1 LVDRFDILR
10 GIDREL
16 ADTARFIDFHV
27 THSERQGELW
37 SVYVDLARSRRGGLD
52 ESLEGSAAWW
62 AGPPNGTADVLS
74 VVAEKEQINLRFVT
88 ARPPGGGGMIRLYP
102 PRYLEALREVWED
115 AQWAAQCI
123 RWLERLHAQSAP
135 DPDLCPSSAAFPW
148 LRRGQAKAFELP
160 GWHAGFLWGP
170 PGTGKTTTLGAM
182 LAQYLVQF
190 PAKRILL
197 LSTTNTA
204 VDQALV
210 AVDRALEQL
219 GSTEALKARKTC
231 KRVGSHFIAAHYTG
245 REHLLP
251 ATDPALIRKLAA
263 LEAQVPDKEDVQAYA
278 RWKLAVEQ
286 VREMIRKQ
294 AKDLLKNARLAALTT
309 TRAAF
314 THRDLR
320 DLAPYDLV
328 VFDEASQVGIA
339 HALGLAP
346 LGKRVIFAGDPQ
358 QLAPVVQSDHPMA
371 VAWLGRSMFHY
382 KDVCPRATY
391 FLDEQ
396 SRMAEPICR
405 VVSDLFYEGRLRLAA
420 GCDDDPRWRRE
431 RQIPKPPA
439 TGSDRITLQ
448 NVDAEG
454 KWSHRYHGP
463 IRYETATII
472 ADWTA
477 ELQQQVDPDQII
489 ILTPFRA
496 QRTLIKGLLR
506 NKGVRGVAVS
516 TVHRAQGSERHTVIF
531 DPAQGDNDF
540 LKTEDARRL
549 VNVALSRA
557 KARLMLTLSPGDR
570 QNPLFGELAF
580 VLENQHL
587 RREAEGIGLYAGEP
601 DFPACCVGKV
611 VFFDRFIGTVTRVL
625 DGGRKFE
632 FLDVATGQTR
642 TFLTAHIVNKYGD
655 RRGTGA
661 MAKA

>member
-1 LVDRFDILR
+1 MLDRFDILR

-27 THSERQGELW
+27 TRSERQGDAW
-37 SVYVDLARSRRGGLD
+37 SVFVDLDRSRRGGLD

-62 AGPPNGTADVLS
+62 PGPPNGTADVLS
-74 VVAEKEQINLRFVT
+74 VVPEKEQINLRFAT
-88 ARPPGGGGMIRLYP
+88 ARPPGAGGMIRLYP
-102 PRYLEALREVWED
+102 PRYLEALRDVWDNAE
-115 AQWAAQCI
+115 WAAQCI
-123 RWLERLHAQSAP
+123 RWLEKLHAQNSP
-135 DPDLCPSSAAFPW
+135 DPELCPSSTAFAW
-148 LRRGQAKAFELP
+148 LRRGQARSFELP

-190 PAKRILL
+190 PGKRVLL

-210 AVDRALEQL
+210 AVDRALVGL
-219 GSTEALKARKTC
+219 GSREARIARNAC

-286 VREMIRKQ
+286 VRELIRKQ
-294 AKDLLKNARLAALTT
+294 AKDLLKEARLAALTT

-339 HALGLAP
+339 HALALAP
-346 LGKRVIFAGDPQ
+346 LGRRVVFAGDPQ
-358 QLAPVVQSDHPMA
+358 QLAPIVQSDHPMA
-371 VAWLGRSMFHY
+371 QAWLGRSMFHY
-382 KDVCPRATY
+382 KDACPRATY

-396 SRMAEPICR
+396 SRMAAPICR
-405 VVSDLFYEGRLRLAA
+405 IVSDLFYDGRLRLAA
-420 GCDDDPRWRRE
+420 GCDDDPLWRRE
-431 RQIPKPPA
+431 RRIPQPPA
-439 TGSDRITLQ
+439 IGSERITLEATG
-448 NVDAEG
+448 AEG
-454 KWSHRYHGP
+454 KWSRRYHGP

-477 ELQQQVDPDQII
+477 ELLKQGDLDQLI

-506 NKGVRGVAVS
+506 NKGIRGVTVS

-570 QNPLFGELAF
+570 QNPLFGELAY
-580 VLENQHL
+580 VLENRDL
-587 RREAEGIGLYAGEP
+587 RRAAESIGPYARGP
-601 DFPACCVGKV
+601 GFPASCVGKV
-611 VFFDRFIGTVTRVL
+611 VRIGRYIGTVTRVV
-625 DGGRKFE
+625 DGGAKFE
-632 FLDVATGQTR
+632 FVDVATGQTR
-642 TFLTAHIVNKYGD
+642 TFSTAHVVKKYAAAAG
-655 RRGTGA
+655 RPS
-661 MAKA
+661 AKA